1 MDTQNKH
8 ILEHKNF
15 WGTSEE
21 LLDRSWKLAKALGLN
36 HTKINLR
43 LVRYYATEGVL
54 DKPNRLGREAAYNFT
69 HLLQLVLARQ
79 LAEENIPLDSIKML
93 TQKLNVNQLISKIE
107 TPINQVKEEIKNI
120 SAKHNKIS
128 KMQIA
133 KDEGVNYD
141 PQKEIHN
148 LHNEIQQLALVVNQ
162 TRSEISKFSEEMRAR
177 FEDVIYKTLHEI
189 ESNRRIVEE
198 VSHQTRSYMER
209 MLLQNN
215 EQVRKIYEIEEK
227 IKKMTPK
234 GV

>member
-1 MDTQNKH
+1 MDTQNTH

-21 LLDRSWKLAKALGLN
+21 LLDRSWKLAKALGLK

-93 TQKLNVNQLISKIE
+93 TQKLSVNQLISKIE
-107 TPINQVKEEIKNI
+107 TPINQVKEEIKII
-120 SAKHNKIS
+120 SARHNKIL

-133 KDEGVNYD
+133 KGEESIYD
-141 PQKEIHN
+141 LQNNIHD
-148 LHNEIQQLALVVNQ
+148 LRKEIQQLAFVVNQ
-162 TRSEISKFSEEMRAR
+162 TKSEISKYSEEMRAR
-177 FEDVIYKTLHEI
+177 FEDVIYKTLNEI
-189 ESNRRIVEE
+189 ESNRRIAEE
-198 VSHQTRSYMER
+198 VNHQTRSYMER
-209 MLLQNN
+209 MLIQNN
-215 EQVRKIYEIEEK
+215 EQAGKIYEIEERLQ
-227 IKKMTPK
+227 KMTLK